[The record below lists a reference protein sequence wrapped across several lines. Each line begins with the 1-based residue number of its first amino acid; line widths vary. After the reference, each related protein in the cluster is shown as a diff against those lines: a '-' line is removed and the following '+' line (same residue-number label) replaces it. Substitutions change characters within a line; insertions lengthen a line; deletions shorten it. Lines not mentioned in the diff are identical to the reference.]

1 MEFDFEEALKRNKF
15 TKSDVQK
22 LRVKIEKF
30 SNVPSKIS
38 DKKVS
43 EKASS

>member
-1 MEFDFEEALKRNKF
+1 MEFDYEETLKHNKF

-22 LRVKIEKF
+22 LRVKIKKF
-30 SNVPSKIS
+30 ANVPSKIS

-43 EKASS
+43 EKA